1 MAVAWG
7 DDIGLRRLMDPLDKA
22 DPDAVVAAAR
32 ALEQGEDREQ
42 GARAA
47 AHLLSPAGKALAD
60 QMCLAHRDVGRRFA
74 TRLGLTGAVGEG
86 LGQVYERW
94 DGTGMPGPLVGEQIP
109 LVVRVVHVAYV
120 AEGAFRE
127 GGLGLAVEV
136 VRRRS
141 GATSTRPWRRRCSR
155 TRGPSSTPSLPSRSG
170 TGCWRPSPSRGV
182 GSTSGGSTRCS
193 RRSRT
198 SWTSSRRTPSAT
210 PRGWQRGRLTHA
222 EWERVAT
229 LALLEP
235 LLAFA
240 VAPATA
246 QFVLDTAAESYRRL
260 GEGDPAGAVDGWLE
274 AAFDPGYR
282 DLLDGALPGAFEQ
295 AVADADAPFAV
306 EVPSLQSW
314 PRGPD
319 DVRRVAQPALAVL
332 GADGTWPGFR
342 ETQEALC
349 SWLPRGERLL
359 VPQAT
364 HLLQIANPRA
374 VAEGLASFLA
384 RHPLRGAV

>member
-1 MAVAWG
+1 MPSSSAVTPATWTGQVAVDGARLAVRERGGDEPVVLLHPGFVADGMAPLFAEPALGAYRLVAYQRRGYGRSDRAAGPVTVG
-7 DDIGLRRLMDPLDKA
+7 DQAEDLL
-22 DPDAVVAAAR
+22 AVLAAR
-32 ALEQGEDREQ
+32 GIERAHLVGHSFGANVALE
-42 GARAA
+42 
-47 AHLLSPAGKALAD
+47 LALTA
-60 QMCLAHRDVGRRFA
+60 
-74 TRLGLTGAVGEG
+74 
-86 LGQVYERW
+86 
-94 DGTGMPGPLVGEQIP
+94 P
-109 LVVRVVHVAYV
+109 
-120 AEGAFRE
+120 
-127 GGLGLAVEV
+127 
-136 VRRRS
+136 
-141 GATSTRPWRRRCSR
+141 
-155 TRGPSSTPSLPSRSG
+155 
-170 TGCWRPSPSRGV
+170 
-182 GSTSGGSTRCS
+182 
-193 RRSRT
+193 
-198 SWTSSRRTPSAT
+198 
-210 PRGWQRGRLTHA
+210 
-222 EWERVAT
+222 ERVAT

>member
-1 MAVAWG
+1 
-7 DDIGLRRLMDPLDKA
+7 
-22 DPDAVVAAAR
+22 
-32 ALEQGEDREQ
+32 
-42 GARAA
+42 
-47 AHLLSPAGKALAD
+47 
-60 QMCLAHRDVGRRFA
+60 
-74 TRLGLTGAVGEG
+74 
-86 LGQVYERW
+86 
-94 DGTGMPGPLVGEQIP
+94 
-109 LVVRVVHVAYV
+109 
-120 AEGAFRE
+120 
-127 GGLGLAVEV
+127 
-136 VRRRS
+136 
-141 GATSTRPWRRRCSR
+141 
-155 TRGPSSTPSLPSRSG
+155 
-170 TGCWRPSPSRGV
+170 
-182 GSTSGGSTRCS
+182 
-193 RRSRT
+193 
-198 SWTSSRRTPSAT
+198 
-210 PRGWQRGRLTHA
+210 
-222 EWERVAT
+222 
-229 LALLEP
+229 
-235 LLAFA
+235 

-246 QFVLDTAAESYRRL
+246 QFVLDTAAAAESYRRL

-374 VAEGLASFLA
+374 VAEGLGSFLA
-384 RHPLRGAV
+384 RHLLRGAV